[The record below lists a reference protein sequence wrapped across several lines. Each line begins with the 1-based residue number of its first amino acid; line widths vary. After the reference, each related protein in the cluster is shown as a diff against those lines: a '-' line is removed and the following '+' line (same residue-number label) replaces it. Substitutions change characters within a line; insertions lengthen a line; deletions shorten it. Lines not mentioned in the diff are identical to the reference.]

1 MMFVI
6 TVTHDGS
13 IVPVWQSVPISE
25 PKVRPLLK
33 RKLDDVARLGLGMK
47 VAVLQDGVDVTHLFH
62 ESRG

>member
-13 IVPVWQSVPISE
+13 SVPVWQSVPISE

-33 RKLDDVARLGLGMK
+33 RKLDDVVRLGWRMR
-47 VAVLQDGVDVTHLFH
+47 VAVLQDGVDVTHLFR
-62 ESRG
+62 EDRG